1 MDADGEVAMQTD
13 LRERA
18 GETSPSKRPESEG
31 TRGSASD
38 ALGEHADEL
47 IDELRMLRRPR
58 MFVISGPSGVG
69 KDTVIE
75 ELRRRYQ
82 EAHFAVTAT
91 TRPRR
96 PGEID
101 GLHYYF
107 MDPAAFAE
115 RLEEGEF
122 LESAVVYGYQYGVPR
137 GPLRTALGRGQ
148 DVFVKVDVQGA
159 EAIRRL
165 VPRVTSVFLAPESMS
180 ALLQRLRSRKSD
192 DPEVLM
198 RRFGTASREL
208 ASAPDFDYVIFNES
222 ERVESAVERICAIV
236 QAEHVRSR
244 QPEIH
249 L

>member
-1 MDADGEVAMQTD
+1 MQTD

-18 GETSPSKRPESEG
+18 DEASPSSDRDEAGP
-31 TRGSASD
+31 RGAKGD
-38 ALGEHADEL
+38 ALGEHADGL
-47 IDELRMLRRPR
+47 IDDLRAMRRPR

-75 ELRRRYQ
+75 ALRQRYG

-107 MDPAAFAE
+107 MDAPAFAE
-115 RLEEGEF
+115 RLEDGEF

-137 GPLRTALGRGQ
+137 GPIRTALRRGQ

-165 VPRVTSVFLAPESMS
+165 VPRVTSIFLAPESMT

-222 ERVESAVERICAIV
+222 ERVETAVERISAIV
-236 QAEHVRSR
+236 EAEHVRSR

-249 L
+249 I